1 MATSESVEVPRRTVE
16 LYPAIDIRAGQV
28 VRLTKGDYSIQVTY
42 GSDPVAVAEEF
53 VRAGAP
59 WIHVVDLDAARS
71 GDPVNRPVVA
81 RIAKTVA
88 GQAMVQTG
96 GGVRSMA
103 DVEALAALGVARVVM
118 GSAAVADP
126 TLVDKAAQ
134 VLAVAVGLDHR
145 DGDLAVH
152 GWTQQ
157 SGLSVLEALGMF
169 PAASA
174 FVITDISRDG
184 MLEGPDVGGLAN
196 AVQASPIPV
205 IASGGVSG
213 LPDVME
219 LAGIAGLSGI
229 IIGKAIY
236 EGRLNLAEAVAA
248 VAKLIDSEET
258 S

>member
-1 MATSESVEVPRRTVE
+1 
-16 LYPAIDIRAGQV
+16 
-28 VRLTKGDYSIQVTY
+28 VRLTKGDYSAQVTY

-53 VRAGAP
+53 VVAGAP

-81 RIAKTVA
+81 SIVKAVA
-88 GQAMVQTG
+88 GRARVQTG

-103 DVEALAALGVARVVM
+103 DVEALAAIGVSRVVM

-126 TLVDKAAQ
+126 TLVDRAAQ

-152 GWTQQ
+152 GWTEQ
-157 SGLSVLEALGMF
+157 SGLSVLAALEMF

-184 MLEGPDVGGLAN
+184 MLQGPDVAGLAA
-196 AVQASPIPV
+196 AVTASPIPV

-213 LPDVME
+213 LSDVTE
-219 LAGIAGLSGI
+219 LAGIEGLGGI

-236 EGRLNLAEAVAA
+236 EGRLNLANAVAS
-248 VAKLIDSEET
+248 VARPSDAQGAT
-258 S
+258 